1 MENEDLRKLAS
12 RRARARIGLIIH
24 ATVFVAVNVLL
35 LVIQRGTTPNIPW
48 SLFPLAGWG
57 TGLVIH
63 AAAVLF
69 AGAGSSLR
77 DQIEASELRKLEARH
92 LSATPRAGGF
102 K

>member
-1 MENEDLRKLAS
+1 MDHAGLKSLAR

-35 LVIQRGTTPNIPW
+35 VVIQRSTTPNIAW

-69 AGAGSSLR
+69 AGAGSDLR
-77 DQIEASELRKLEARH
+77 ERIEAAELRKLQER
-92 LSATPRAGGF
+92 RAPGF